1 MGYINFKEE
10 VCVANIQLEKRRKNN
25 INANELLLKNKNTLP
40 NYKPCEKYS
49 FKVNED
55 LFVGKEGLLREEEFY
70 ELKNKDR
77 VSIITDDMSFGP
89 RIEWVELAKTTY
101 AKRKIKEF
109 NNK

>member
-70 ELKNKDR
+70 
-77 VSIITDDMSFGP
+77 
-89 RIEWVELAKTTY
+89 
-101 AKRKIKEF
+101 
-109 NNK
+109 